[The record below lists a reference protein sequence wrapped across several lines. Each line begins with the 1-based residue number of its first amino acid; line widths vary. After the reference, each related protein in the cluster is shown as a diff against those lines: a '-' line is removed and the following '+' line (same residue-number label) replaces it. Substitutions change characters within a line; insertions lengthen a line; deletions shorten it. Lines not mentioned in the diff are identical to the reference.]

1 MYNRDDDFSATKV
14 VMSIVAM
21 VTIMIATAWFIQGS
35 DFFMYKYFAPRTE
48 QVRRET
54 FEQSKAYNEGTAQEL
69 RRMQIEYV
77 KATPEQKVALASIIL
92 HQMAGYDEEKLPS
105 DLREFLRSIKNTQGV
120 K

>member
-1 MYNRDDDFSATKV
+1 MYNDNDDFSIARVLVVVACVASATV
-14 VMSIVAM
+14 SI
-21 VTIMIATAWFIQGS
+21 AWFIQGS

-69 RRMQIEYV
+69 RRMQLEYV
-77 KATPEQKVALASIIL
+77 KATPEQKAALASIIL
-92 HQMAGYDEEKLPS
+92 HQMAGYDEEKLPY
-105 DLREFLRSIKNTQGV
+105 DLREFLRSIKQGA

>member
-1 MYNRDDDFSATKV
+1 MYNDNDDFSIARVLVVVACVVSATV
-14 VMSIVAM
+14 GL
-21 VTIMIATAWFIQGS
+21 AWFIQGS

-54 FEQSKAYNEGTAQEL
+54 FERSKAYNEGTTQEL
-69 RRMQIEYV
+69 RRMQLEYI

-92 HQMAGYDEEKLPS
+92 HQTAGYDEEKLPN
-105 DLREFLRSIKNTQGV
+105 DLKEFLRSVKNSKGV

>member
-1 MYNRDDDFSATKV
+1 MYNDDDFSIARVLV
-14 VMSIVAM
+14 VITCVTVAIVAL
-21 VTIMIATAWFIQGS
+21 AWFIQGS

-69 RRMQIEYV
+69 RRMQLEYV

-105 DLREFLRSIKNTQGV
+105 DLREFLRSVKNSQGV

>member
-1 MYNRDDDFSATKV
+1 MYNDNDDFSIARV
-14 VMSIVAM
+14 LIVATC
-21 VTIMIATAWFIQGS
+21 VAATIVALAWFIQGS

-69 RRMQIEYV
+69 RRMQMEYV

-92 HQMAGYDEEKLPS
+92 HQMAGYDEEKLPK
-105 DLREFLRSIKNTQGV
+105 DLREFLRSVKNEQGV